1 MPPPEKLHLTAQD
14 ARYLRDEFAS
24 AVEQKT
30 SLHLPGNDPTDPL
43 ILRVR
48 QLVSDFVTETM
59 QLSRHALVV
68 DGVEMGHVTSIDSHL
83 RESTEHIE
91 PFDMALAEELRKV
104 YAEVDETTVK
114 LSEMRKNV
122 PHVIAEL
129 YKQAEFD
136 CGNIG
141 ASTEEGTTLESVL
154 EELPPAQEL
163 SEEEKE
169 TLKQSLREIKR
180 LRGAVPETQTR
191 LEELGKVK
199 EVIGGL

>member
-14 ARYLRDEFAS
+14 ARYLRDEFSS
-24 AVEQKT
+24 AVDQKT

-43 ILRVR
+43 ILRVK
-48 QLVSDFVTETM
+48 QLVSEFVTETM

-68 DGVEMGHVTSIDSHL
+68 DGAEMGRVNSIDAHL

-91 PFDMALAEELRKV
+91 PFDMGLAEELRRV
-104 YAEVDETTVK
+104 YAEVDETTVR

-122 PHVIAEL
+122 PKIISEL
-129 YKQAEFD
+129 YKQAEVNCAD
-136 CGNIG
+136 IG
-141 ASTEEGTTLESVL
+141 QPTEEGVTLEAVL
-154 EELPPAQEL
+154 EELPPVEEL
-163 SEEEKE
+163 NEEDRE
-169 TLKQSLREIKR
+169 TLRQSLLEIKR

-199 EVIGGL
+199 EVVGGL

>member
-1 MPPPEKLHLTAQD
+1 MPPPEKLQLTAQD

-68 DGVEMGHVTSIDSHL
+68 DGKDMGHVTSIDAHL
-83 RESTEHIE
+83 RDATEHIE

-104 YAEVDETTVK
+104 YAEVDETTVR
-114 LSEMRKNV
+114 LSEMRKGV
-122 PHVIAEL
+122 PQVIAEL
-129 YKQAEFD
+129 YKQAEVD
-136 CGNIG
+136 CGDIG
-141 ASTEEGTTLESVL
+141 QPAEEGQTLDGVL
-154 EELPPAQEL
+154 EELPPVEEL
-163 SEEEKE
+163 DEEEKE
-169 TLKQSLREIKR
+169 TFKQALQEIKR

-191 LEELGKVK
+191 LEELRKVK
-199 EVIGGL
+199 EVVGGL